1 MFNISDVTDGVSIVA
16 VFDGNYDLKKLNE
29 KFIPNPNGKYF
40 IVELTDK
47 PNLKTMLIN
56 LGITGNYSAAD
67 YISDAVSLGL
77 KDWNYLE
84 MITKLLYPEIAKKY
98 NTTVSR
104 VERAIRVAIE
114 ATWDICDVN
123 YRKRVFGCL
132 GSPGMTRPS
141 NMIYLKCLVRYLM

>member
-16 VFDGNYDLKKLNE
+16 VFDDNYDLKKLNE

-77 KDWNYLE
+77 KD
-84 MITKLLYPEIAKKY
+84 
-98 NTTVSR
+98 
-104 VERAIRVAIE
+104 
-114 ATWDICDVN
+114 
-123 YRKRVFGCL
+123 
-132 GSPGMTRPS
+132 
-141 NMIYLKCLVRYLM
+141 